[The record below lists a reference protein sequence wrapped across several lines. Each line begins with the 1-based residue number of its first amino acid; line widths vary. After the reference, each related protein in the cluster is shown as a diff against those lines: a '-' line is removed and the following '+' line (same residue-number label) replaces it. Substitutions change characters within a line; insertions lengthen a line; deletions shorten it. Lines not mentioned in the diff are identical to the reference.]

1 MSSFI
6 SWKLGKKV
14 SKSPAVL
21 VINGWHLTSI
31 LPVADHSTRLAVPL
45 PTLEPK
51 QSAVQHDTVG

>member
-1 MSSFI
+1 MEARE
-6 SWKLGKKV
+6 KKV